1 MQEFPIGKKNSIKIV
16 IYFEKI
22 IKILVHMK
30 KWDTY
35 SAKVVYWPSRT
46 KKHAF

>member
-1 MQEFPIGKKNSIKIV
+1 MQEFPIGKQNSIKIV
-16 IYFEKI
+16 IYFEKNQDS
-22 IKILVHMK
+22 HAYE

-35 SAKVVYWPSRT
+35 SAKVICWPSRT